1 MPRVKIFIYYL
12 LLLVL
17 LALISGYLLFEP
29 MDKMSMPAIV
39 SICTFLVLYSV
50 LISLAGETKC
60 ADEREILHRN
70 LSNRI
75 ATVAATIFISGG
87 LIYQIFIT
95 HHIDWWLLA
104 TIITINISKITSL
117 IYFHYKK

>member
-1 MPRVKIFIYYL
+1 MPRLRILIYYI

-17 LALISGYLLFEP
+17 IALLGAYLLFEP
-29 MDKMSMPAIV
+29 MAAMSMPTLI
-39 SICTFLVLYSV
+39 SICGFLILYSV

-60 ADEREILHRN
+60 EDEREVLHRN
-70 LSNRI
+70 LSNRV
-75 ATVAATIFISGG
+75 ATIAATLFISGG
-87 LIYQIFIT
+87 LIYQIFVT

-104 TIITINISKITSL
+104 AIITINLTKITSL